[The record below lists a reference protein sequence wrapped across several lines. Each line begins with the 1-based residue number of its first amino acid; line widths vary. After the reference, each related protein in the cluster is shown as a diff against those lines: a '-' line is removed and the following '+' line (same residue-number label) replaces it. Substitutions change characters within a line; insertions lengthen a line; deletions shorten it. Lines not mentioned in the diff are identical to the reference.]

1 MSAKNNDNEIT
12 DHDAAGL
19 VIASAQEAYKKMP
32 GRVMIKQGLVGGKKS
47 IQITLVDFMV
57 VNGAVL
63 DLVANGGKP
72 EVEGGGK

>member
-57 VNGAVL
+57 ANGAVL

-72 EVEGGGK
+72 EVQDGGK

>member
-1 MSAKNNDNEIT
+1 MSAKNNENEIT

-47 IQITLVDFMV
+47 IQITLIDFMV
-57 VNGAVL
+57 ANGAVL

-72 EVEGGGK
+72 EVKDGGK

>member
-12 DHDAAGL
+12 EHDAAGL

-57 VNGAVL
+57 ANGAVL

-72 EVEGGGK
+72 EVEDGGK

>member
-1 MSAKNNDNEIT
+1 MSAKNNENEIT

-57 VNGAVL
+57 ANGAVL

-72 EVEGGGK
+72 EVQDGGK

>member
-57 VNGAVL
+57 ANGAVL

-72 EVEGGGK
+72 EVQGGGK